1 MTVETAVDEVRHEA
15 VHGGALVA
23 QPPARVAPRLRPHL
37 TWAVACAGVDVSMLL
52 LAAGASALGGHFGGE
67 STPPALWTAAFV
79 GIALGLYASRGLY
92 TQRLRLHVLDD
103 VRQLVVATAVTG
115 TIVVTG
121 LVVAGHT
128 AAVALGSLRLCAFSC
143 AYVAAGRIALYWS
156 RERARAAGESA
167 RPTLIVGAGRIG
179 CVVAKRLLA
188 APQLGLKPVAFLDKE
203 PLVDTSS
210 EVGLPVVGA
219 SWDLDEAI
227 ARYGIEQVIVTF
239 STAPD
244 EVLLRLV
251 RRCEGLGIAV
261 SVVPRL
267 FERMPE
273 RYSIDHVGCIALVT
287 PRRAD
292 PRAWEFTVKYAIDR
306 LVAGFALLLLS
317 PVLLACSVAVLLSMG
332 RPIFFR
338 QTRVGRDGRPFDM
351 LKFRSMRTATQSERA
366 NLHVVSADVLGPG
379 GVEGDEDRRTR
390 VGAFL
395 RRSSLDE
402 LPQLINVL
410 KGEMSIVGPR
420 PERPEYV
427 SEFQQTVYR
436 YGDRHRVKSGITGW
450 AQVHGLRGR
459 TSLADR
465 AEWDNFYIENF
476 SLWLD
481 FKIVLM
487 TVGAVFG
494 SFQGVE

>member
-1 MTVETAVDEVRHEA
+1 MTPVETAVATARPEA
-15 VHGGALVA
+15 VHDATVVA
-23 QPPARVAPRLRPHL
+23 QPHVSTRRRPEAGWAR
-37 TWAVACAGVDVSMLL
+37 ACAGVDLSMLL
-52 LAAGASALGGHFGGE
+52 LAAGATALGGRLAG
-67 STPPALWTAAFV
+67 SRTPSVAWMACFVAAAV
-79 GIALGLYASRGLY
+79 LTYASRGLY
-92 TQRLRLHVLDD
+92 TERLRLQVLDD
-103 VRQLVVATAVTG
+103 VRRLVVGTALTASVVITAQ
-115 TIVVTG
+115 IVVG
-121 LVVAGHT
+121 GSVP
-128 AAVALGSLRLCAFSC
+128 VALGILRLGGFACV
-143 AYVAAGRIALYWS
+143 YVVAGRIALYWA
-156 RERARAAGESA
+156 RERARADGESS

-179 CVVAKRLLA
+179 AAVARRLLA

-203 PLVDTSS
+203 PMIDTS
-210 EVGLPVVGA
+210 EELGVPVVGA

-244 EVLLRLV
+244 DVLLRLV
-251 RRCEGLGIAV
+251 RRCEELGIGV

-273 RYSIDHVGCIALVT
+273 RYSIDHVGGIALVS

-292 PRAWEFTVKYAIDR
+292 PRTWEFTAKYAVDR
-306 LVAGFALLLLS
+306 VVAGAALLLLS
-317 PVLLACSVAVLLSMG
+317 PVLAIVALAVLVSMG

-338 QTRVGRDGRPFDM
+338 QTRIGRDGRSFDM
-351 LKFRSMRTATQSERA
+351 LKFRSMRPSPGHAPE
-366 NLHVVSADVLGPG
+366 LHVVSADVLGPG
-379 GVEGDEDRRTR
+379 GVEGGEDRRTR
-390 VGAFL
+390 VGTFL

-402 LPQLINVL
+402 LPQLINVAR
-410 KGEMSIVGPR
+410 GDMSIVGPR

-450 AQVHGLRGR
+450 AQIHGLRGK

-481 FKIVLM
+481 FKIALR
-487 TVGAVFG
+487 TVGAVLG
-494 SFQGVE
+494 SFRTVE

>member
-1 MTVETAVDEVRHEA
+1 MSSAETAVKTARAETSHDVVVSQPQVARH
-15 VHGGALVA
+15 
-23 QPPARVAPRLRPHL
+23 LRSGSGWTL
-37 TWAVACAGVDVSMLL
+37 ACLGVDGFMLA
-52 LAAGASALGGHFGGE
+52 LACGATALGGRLAS
-67 STPPALWTAAFV
+67 STTPSPAWMVAFA
-79 GIALGLYASRGLY
+79 GTLLAMFASRGLY
-92 TQRLRLHVLDD
+92 ARRLRLHLLDD
-103 VRQLVVATAVTG
+103 VRRLAVATAFSAAF
-115 TIVVTG
+115 VVTAEVVVSGSVPVAYG
-121 LVVAGHT
+121 L
-128 AAVALGSLRLCAFSC
+128 LRLSGFAC

-156 RERARAAGESA
+156 QTRARAEGESA

-179 CVVAKRLLA
+179 AVVARRLLA

-203 PLVDTSS
+203 PLVDTEL
-210 EVGLPVVGA
+210 EVGVPVVGA

-227 ARYGIEQVIVTF
+227 ERFGVQQVIVTF

-244 EVLLRLV
+244 DVLLRLV
-251 RRCEGLGIAV
+251 RHCEDLGIGV

-273 RYSIDHVGCIALVT
+273 RYSIDHVGGIALVS

-292 PRAWEFTVKYAIDR
+292 PQTWEFRVKYAVDR
-306 LVAGFALLLLS
+306 ILAGTALVLLS
-317 PVLLACSVAVLLSMG
+317 PLLAVISLAVLASMG

-338 QTRVGRDGRPFDM
+338 QSRIGRDGRSFDM
-351 LKFRSMRTATQSERA
+351 LKFRSMREGAAPQRD
-366 NLHVVSADVLGPG
+366 LRVVSAEALGPG
-379 GVEGDEDRRTR
+379 GVEGEDRRTP
-390 VGAFL
+390 VGTFL

-402 LPQLINVL
+402 LPQLINVVR
-410 KGEMSIVGPR
+410 GEMSLVGPR

-427 SEFQQTVYR
+427 SEFQETVYR
-436 YGDRHRVKSGITGW
+436 YADRHRVKSGITGW
-450 AQVHGLRGR
+450 AQVHGLRGK

-481 FKIVLM
+481 LKIALK

-494 SFQGVE
+494 SFGTVE

>member
-1 MTVETAVDEVRHEA
+1 MGSAESVVKTASAERAHEV
-15 VHGGALVA
+15 VVTQPQVA
-23 QPPARVAPRLRPHL
+23 RNLRSGSGWTL
-37 TWAVACAGVDVSMLL
+37 ACLGVDVAMLL
-52 LAAGASALGGHFGGE
+52 LAAGATALGGRLAG
-67 STPPALWTAAFV
+67 STTPSPAWMVAFV
-79 GIALGLYASRGLY
+79 GTVMAVYASRSLY
-92 TQRLRLHVLDD
+92 ARRLRLHLLDD
-103 VRQLVVATAVTG
+103 VRRLVVGTAFAAAFVVTAE
-115 TIVVTG
+115 IVVSG
-121 LVVAGHT
+121 SVPVAYGI
-128 AAVALGSLRLCAFSC
+128 LRLSGFAC
-143 AYVAAGRIALYWS
+143 AYVAAGRTALYWTQT
-156 RERARAAGESA
+156 RARAEGDSI

-179 CVVAKRLLA
+179 AVVARRLMS

-203 PLVDTSS
+203 PLVDT
-210 EVGLPVVGA
+210 EEELGVPVVGA

-227 ARYGIEQVIVTF
+227 ARYGIQQVIVTF

-244 EVLLRLV
+244 DVLLRLV
-251 RRCEGLGIAV
+251 RRCEELGIGV

-273 RYSIDHVGCIALVT
+273 RYSIDHVGGIALVS

-292 PRAWEFTVKYAIDR
+292 PQTWEFHVKYAVDR
-306 LVAGFALLLLS
+306 LVAGVALVLLS
-317 PVLLACSVAVLLSMG
+317 PLFAVLSLAVWASMG

-338 QTRVGRDGRPFDM
+338 QTRTGRDGRAFDM
-351 LKFRSMRTATQSERA
+351 LKFRSMREGSAPQRD
-366 NLHVVSADVLGPG
+366 LRVVSPEALGPG
-379 GVEGDEDRRTR
+379 GVEGEDRRTP
-390 VGAFL
+390 VGSFL
-395 RRSSLDE
+395 RKSSLDE
-402 LPQLINVL
+402 LPQLINVVR
-410 KGEMSIVGPR
+410 GEMSLVGPR

-450 AQVHGLRGR
+450 AQVHGLRGK

-481 FKIVLM
+481 LKIALK

-494 SFQGVE
+494 SFGNVE

>member
-1 MTVETAVDEVRHEA
+1 MSSVETAVARPEA
-15 VHGGALVA
+15 VRDAAIVA
-23 QPPARVAPRLRPHL
+23 QPRVAPRVRPGAG
-37 TWAVACAGVDVSMLL
+37 WAVACGGVDVSMLL
-52 LAAGASALGGHFGGE
+52 LAAGATALGGRLAG
-67 STPPALWTAAFV
+67 SKTPSVGWMAAFTAA
-79 GIALGLYASRGLY
+79 ALLAYAFRGLY
-92 TQRLRLHVLDD
+92 TERLRLRLLDD
-103 VRQLVVATAVTG
+103 VRQALVGTMLAGTVVVTAQ
-115 TIVVTG
+115 IVVDG
-121 LVVAGHT
+121 SVPVAYG
-128 AAVALGSLRLCAFSC
+128 VLRLAGFAC

-156 RERARAAGESA
+156 LERARADGETT

-179 CVVAKRLLA
+179 AVVAKRLLA

-203 PLVDTSS
+203 PLVDTHA
-210 EVGLPVVGA
+210 ELGVPVVGA

-227 ARYGIEQVIVTF
+227 ARYGIQEVIVTF

-244 EVLLRLV
+244 PVLLRLV
-251 RRCEGLGIAV
+251 RRCEELDIHV

-273 RYSIDHVGCIALVT
+273 RYAIDHVGGIALVS

-292 PRAWEFTVKYAIDR
+292 PRAWEFTVKYLLDR
-306 LVAGFALLLLS
+306 IVAGAALVLLS
-317 PVLLACSVAVLLSMG
+317 PLLAILSLAVRVSMG

-338 QTRVGRDGRPFDM
+338 QTRIGRDGRSFDM
-351 LKFRSMRTATQSERA
+351 LKLRSMRPSSEQA
-366 NLHVVSADVLGPG
+366 PDLHVVSADALGPG
-379 GVEGDEDRRTR
+379 GVEGGEDRRTR
-390 VGAFL
+390 VGTFL

-402 LPQLINVL
+402 LPQLINVFR
-410 KGEMSIVGPR
+410 GDMSIVGPR

-481 FKIVLM
+481 LKIALK

-494 SFQGVE
+494 SFRTVE

>member
-1 MTVETAVDEVRHEA
+1 MSPVEPAAAAARPEA
-15 VHGGALVA
+15 VHDAVVVA
-23 QPPARVAPRLRPHL
+23 QPRVSTQLRRGAGWAR
-37 TWAVACAGVDVSMLL
+37 ACAGVDVSMLL
-52 LAAGASALGGHFGGE
+52 LAAGATALGGRLAG
-67 STPPALWTAAFV
+67 SRTPSVTWMACFTAA
-79 GIALGLYASRGLY
+79 AMLTYASRGLY
-92 TQRLRLHVLDD
+92 TQRLRLQLLDD
-103 VRQLVVATAVTG
+103 VRRLVLGTALAAS
-115 TIVVTG
+115 IVVTAQI
-121 LVVAGHT
+121 VVSGSVP
-128 AAVALGSLRLCAFSC
+128 VALGILRLCGFAC
-143 AYVAAGRIALYWS
+143 AYVVAGRIALYWS
-156 RERARAAGESA
+156 QQRARAEGESS

-179 CVVAKRLLA
+179 AVVAKRLLA

-203 PLVDTSS
+203 PMVDTSS
-210 EVGLPVVGA
+210 ELGVPVVGA

-227 ARYGIEQVIVTF
+227 ARFGIKQVVVTF

-244 EVLLRLV
+244 EVLLRLM
-251 RRCEGLGIAV
+251 RRCEELGIDV

-273 RYSIDHVGCIALVT
+273 RYSIDHVGGIALVS

-292 PRAWEFTVKYAIDR
+292 PRTLEFTAKYTIDR
-306 LVAGFALLLLS
+306 IVAGVALLLLS
-317 PVLLACSVAVLLSMG
+317 PVLAIVALAVLVSLG

-338 QTRVGRDGRPFDM
+338 QTRTGRDGRSFDM
-351 LKFRSMRTATQSERA
+351 LKFRSMRPSPEQAP
-366 NLHVVSADVLGPG
+366 NLHVVSADALGPG
-379 GVEGDEDRRTR
+379 GVEGGEDRRTR
-390 VGAFL
+390 VGTFL

-402 LPQLINVL
+402 LPQLINVAR
-410 KGEMSIVGPR
+410 GDMSIVGPR

-450 AQVHGLRGR
+450 AQVHGLRGK

-481 FKIVLM
+481 FKIALR

-494 SFQGVE
+494 SFRTVE

>member
-1 MTVETAVDEVRHEA
+1 MSSVETAAGTARPEA
-15 VHGGALVA
+15 VPDAVVVA
-23 QPPARVAPRLRPHL
+23 QPRVAPRLRPGAG
-37 TWAVACAGVDVSMLL
+37 WALACGGVDVSMLL
-52 LAAGASALGGHFGGE
+52 LAAGATALGGRLAG
-67 STPPALWTAAFV
+67 SRTPSPAWMAGFTAVAM
-79 GIALGLYASRGLY
+79 LTYASRNLY
-92 TQRLRLHVLDD
+92 AQRLRLRLLDD
-103 VRQLVVATAVTG
+103 VRRLLVGTVLAG
-115 TIVVTG
+115 TIVVTAQIVIDG
-121 LVVAGHT
+121 SVP
-128 AAVALGSLRLCAFSC
+128 VALGVLRLCGFAC

-156 RERARAAGESA
+156 QERARADGESS
-167 RPTLIVGAGRIG
+167 RPTLIVGAGKIG
-179 CVVAKRLLA
+179 AVVAKRLLA

-203 PLVDTSS
+203 PLVDTDH
-210 EVGLPVVGA
+210 ELGVPVVGA

-227 ARYGIEQVIVTF
+227 ARYRIEQVIVTF

-244 EVLLRLV
+244 DVLLRLV
-251 RRCEGLGIAV
+251 RRCEELGIGV

-273 RYSIDHVGCIALVT
+273 RYSIDHVGGIALVS

-292 PRAWEFTVKYAIDR
+292 PRTWEFTVKYLLDR
-306 LVAGFALLLLS
+306 IVAGTALLLLS
-317 PVLLACSVAVLLSMG
+317 PVLAILALAVLVSMG

-338 QTRVGRDGRPFDM
+338 QTRIGRDGRSFDM
-351 LKFRSMRTATQSERA
+351 LKFRSMRPSSAQA
-366 NLHVVSADVLGPG
+366 PDLHVVSANVLGPG
-379 GVEGDEDRRTR
+379 GVEGEVDRRTR
-390 VGAFL
+390 VGTFL

-402 LPQLINVL
+402 LPQLINVV
-410 KGEMSIVGPR
+410 KGDMTIVGPR

-481 FKIVLM
+481 FKIVLK
-487 TVGAVFG
+487 TVGAVLG
-494 SFQGVE
+494 SFGTVE

>member
-1 MTVETAVDEVRHEA
+1 MRAAESAVTTPRAEAAHEA
-15 VHGGALVA
+15 VVA
-23 QPPARVAPRLRPHL
+23 QPRVARHLRP
-37 TWAVACAGVDVSMLL
+37 GV
-52 LAAGASALGGHFGGE
+52 G
-67 STPPALWTAAFV
+67 WTAACL
-79 GIALGLYASRGLY
+79 GIDLAMILLAGGATALGAHLAGSRTPSPAWIAAFAATALLVYASRGLY
-92 TQRLRLHVLDD
+92 RRRLCLSMLDD
-103 VRQLVVATAVTG
+103 VRRLVLGTALAG
-115 TIVVTG
+115 TIVVTAQI
-121 LVVAGHT
+121 VVDGSVP
-128 AAVALGSLRLCAFSC
+128 VAYGVLRLAGFAA

-156 RERARAAGESA
+156 QTRARAEGESS

-179 CVVAKRLLA
+179 AVVARRLLS

-203 PLVDTSS
+203 PLVDTEA
-210 EVGLPVVGA
+210 EVGVPVVGA

-227 ARYGIEQVIVTF
+227 ERFGIQQVIVTF
-239 STAPD
+239 SRAPD
-244 EVLLRLV
+244 DVLLRLV
-251 RRCEGLGIAV
+251 RRCEDMGIGV

-273 RYSIDHVGCIALVT
+273 RYSIDHVGGIALVS

-292 PRAWEFTVKYAIDR
+292 PRAWEFTVKYATDR
-306 LVAGFALLLLS
+306 IFAAAALVLLS
-317 PVLLACSVAVLLSMG
+317 PLLAVLALAVLVTIG

-338 QTRVGRDGRPFDM
+338 QTRIGRDGRSFDM
-351 LKFRSMRTATQSERA
+351 LKFRSMRPSSAKARD
-366 NLHVVSADVLGPG
+366 LHVVSADVLGPG
-379 GVEGDEDRRTR
+379 GVEGGDDRRTP
-390 VGAFL
+390 VGTFL

-410 KGEMSIVGPR
+410 RGEMSIIGPR
-420 PERPEYV
+420 PERPEFV
-427 SEFQQTVYR
+427 TEFQRTVYR

-450 AQVHGLRGR
+450 AQVHGLRGK

-481 FKIVLM
+481 VKIALK

-494 SFQGVE
+494 SFGTVE

>member
-1 MTVETAVDEVRHEA
+1 MSSAERAVRAAGVESAPEA
-15 VHGGALVA
+15 VLA
-23 QPPARVAPRLRPHL
+23 QPQVARRPRRDGWTVSRVA
-37 TWAVACAGVDVSMLL
+37 VDVSMLL
-52 LAAGASALGGHFGGE
+52 LAVGVTMLGGLLAAA
-67 STPPALWTAAFV
+67 STPSVSWAAVFTAVALLV
-79 GIALGLYASRGLY
+79 YASRGLY
-92 TQRLRLHVLDD
+92 ASPLRLRLLDD
-103 VRQLVVATAVTG
+103 VRRLVVGTALAAS
-115 TIVVTG
+115 IVVTTEI
-121 LVVAGHT
+121 VVGGSIPVAHGILWL
-128 AAVALGSLRLCAFSC
+128 AA
-143 AYVAAGRIALYWS
+143 AACVCVTGGRVVLYWS
-156 RERARAAGESA
+156 RSRARVEGEWS

-179 CVVAKRLLA
+179 AAVAGRLLS
-188 APQLGLKPVAFLDKE
+188 APEFGLAPVAFLDKE
-203 PLVDTSS
+203 PLVDTQA
-210 EVGLPVVGA
+210 ELGIPVVGA

-227 ARYGIEQVIVTF
+227 ARYGIRQVIVTF

-244 EVLLRLV
+244 DVLLRLV
-251 RRCEGLGIAV
+251 RRCEELGIGV

-273 RYSIDHVGCIALVT
+273 RYSIDHVGGIALVS

-292 PRAWEFTVKYAIDR
+292 ARTWEFAVKYAVDR
-306 LVAGFALLLLS
+306 ILAACALLLLL
-317 PVLLACSVAVLLSMG
+317 PLLAVLSLAVLVSLG

-338 QTRVGRDGRPFDM
+338 QTRIGRDGRAFQM
-351 LKFRSMRTATQSERA
+351 LKFRSMLPSSGPSP

-379 GVEGDEDRRTR
+379 GVEGGEDRRTR
-390 VGAFL
+390 VGSFL

-410 KGEMSIVGPR
+410 RGEMSIVGPR

-427 SEFQQTVYR
+427 TEFQQTVYR

-450 AQVHGLRGR
+450 AQVHGLRGK

-465 AEWDNFYIENF
+465 TEWDNFYIENF

-481 FKIVLM
+481 LKIAIK

-494 SFQGVE
+494 SFGTVE

>member
-1 MTVETAVDEVRHEA
+1 MKPVETAATTAPPEA
-15 VHGGALVA
+15 VHDAVVVGRPHVA
-23 QPPARVAPRLRPHL
+23 RRLRPG
-37 TWAVACAGVDVSMLL
+37 TAWALACAGVDLSMLL
-52 LAAGASALGGHFGGE
+52 VAAGATALGGRLAG
-67 STPPALWTAAFV
+67 SRTPSVAWMAGFTAVAL
-79 GIALGLYASRGLY
+79 IIYASRGLY
-92 TQRLRLHVLDD
+92 AQRLRLRLLDD
-103 VRQLVVATAVTG
+103 VRRLLVGTAIAAS
-115 TIVVTG
+115 IVVTAE
-121 LVVAGHT
+121 VALAGSVP
-128 AAVALGSLRLCAFSC
+128 VALGVLRLCGFAC
-143 AYVAAGRIALYWS
+143 AYVAAGRVALHWS
-156 RERARAAGESA
+156 QVRARAEGESS

-179 CVVAKRLLA
+179 AVVAKRLLA

-203 PLVDTSS
+203 PLVDTAG
-210 EVGLPVVGA
+210 ELGVPVVGA

-227 ARYGIEQVIVTF
+227 ERFGIEQVIITF

-244 EVLLRLV
+244 DVLLRLV
-251 RRCEGLGIAV
+251 RRSEELGIHV

-273 RYSIDHVGCIALVT
+273 RYSIDHVGGIALVS

-292 PRAWEFTVKYAIDR
+292 PRTWEFTVKYVVDR
-306 LVAGFALLLLS
+306 IVAGTALLLLS
-317 PVLLACSVAVLLSMG
+317 PVFAIVSLAVLVSMG

-338 QTRVGRDGRPFDM
+338 QTRVGRDGRSFDM
-351 LKFRSMRTATQSERA
+351 LKFRSMRPSSEHGP
-366 NLHVVSADVLGPG
+366 NLHVVSADALGPG
-379 GVEGDEDRRTR
+379 GVEGEEDRRTR
-390 VGAFL
+390 VGTFL

-402 LPQLINVL
+402 LAQLINVG
-410 KGEMSIVGPR
+410 KGEMSLVGPR

-481 FKIVLM
+481 LKIALQ
-487 TVGAVFG
+487 TVGAVLG
-494 SFQGVE
+494 SFGTVE

>member
-1 MTVETAVDEVRHEA
+1 V
-15 VHGGALVA
+15 
-23 QPPARVAPRLRPHL
+23 P
-37 TWAVACAGVDVSMLL
+37 
-52 LAAGASALGGHFGGE
+52 
-67 STPPALWTAAFV
+67 
-79 GIALGLYASRGLY
+79 
-92 TQRLRLHVLDD
+92 
-103 VRQLVVATAVTG
+103 
-115 TIVVTG
+115 
-121 LVVAGHT
+121 
-128 AAVALGSLRLCAFSC
+128 VALGVLRLSGFAC
-143 AYVAAGRIALYWS
+143 AYVAAGRVALYWS
-156 RERARAAGESA
+156 QVRARADGDSS

-179 CVVAKRLLA
+179 AVVAKRLLA

-203 PLVDTSS
+203 PLVDTDT
-210 EVGLPVVGA
+210 ELGVPVVGA

-227 ARYGIEQVIVTF
+227 ARYGIKQVIITF

-244 EVLLRLV
+244 DVLLRLV
-251 RRCEGLGIAV
+251 RRCEELGIHV

-273 RYSIDHVGCIALVT
+273 RYSIDHVGGIALVS

-292 PRAWEFTVKYAIDR
+292 PSAWEFTAKYVIDR
-306 LVAGFALLLLS
+306 IVAGTALLLLS
-317 PVLLACSVAVLLSMG
+317 PVLGILSLAVLASMG

-338 QTRVGRDGRPFDM
+338 QTRVGRDGRSFDM
-351 LKFRSMRTATQSERA
+351 LKFRSMRPSSEHDR
-366 NLHVVSADVLGPG
+366 NLHVVSAEVLGPG
-379 GVEGDEDRRTR
+379 GVEGEEDRRTR
-390 VGAFL
+390 VGTFL

-402 LPQLINVL
+402 LPQLINVVR
-410 KGEMSIVGPR
+410 GEMSIVGPR

-427 SEFQQTVYR
+427 SEFQSTVYR

-481 FKIVLM
+481 LKIALQ

-494 SFQGVE
+494 SFRTVE

>member
-1 MTVETAVDEVRHEA
+1 MSHVETAVAAARPEA
-15 VHGGALVA
+15 VHDAAAAA
-23 QPPARVAPRLRPHL
+23 QPRVSTRPRPGVGWAR
-37 TWAVACAGVDVSMLL
+37 ACVGVDVSMLL
-52 LAAGASALGGHFGGE
+52 LAAGATALGGRLGG
-67 STPPALWTAAFV
+67 SRTPSAAWMACFIAAALLT
-79 GIALGLYASRGLY
+79 YASRGLY
-92 TQRLRLHVLDD
+92 TQRLRLQMLDD
-103 VRQLVVATAVTG
+103 VRRLVVGTALAG
-115 TIVVTG
+115 SVVITAQ
-121 LVVAGHT
+121 VVVSGSVP
-128 AAVALGSLRLCAFSC
+128 VAMGILRLCGFAC
-143 AYVAAGRIALYWS
+143 AYVVAGRIALSWS
-156 RERARAAGESA
+156 QQRARSDGESS

-179 CVVAKRLLA
+179 AVVAKRLLA

-203 PLVDTSS
+203 PMVDTSV
-210 EVGLPVVGA
+210 ELGVPVVGA

-244 EVLLRLV
+244 DVLLRLM
-251 RRCEGLGIAV
+251 RRCEELGIDV

-273 RYSIDHVGCIALVT
+273 RYSIDHVGGIALVS

-292 PRAWEFTVKYAIDR
+292 PRAWEFTAKYAIDR
-306 LVAGFALLLLS
+306 IIAGAALLLLS
-317 PVLLACSVAVLLSMG
+317 PVLAIVSLAVLVSMG

-338 QTRVGRDGRPFDM
+338 QTRIGRDGRSFDM
-351 LKFRSMRTATQSERA
+351 LKFRSMRPSSDQTP
-366 NLHVVSADVLGPG
+366 NLHVVSADALGPG
-379 GVEGDEDRRTR
+379 GVEGGDDRRTR
-390 VGAFL
+390 VGTFL

-402 LPQLINVL
+402 LPQLINVAR
-410 KGEMSIVGPR
+410 GDMSIVGPR

-427 SEFQQTVYR
+427 SEFQTTVYR

-450 AQVHGLRGR
+450 AQIHGLRGR

-481 FKIVLM
+481 FKIAVR

-494 SFQGVE
+494 SFRTVE